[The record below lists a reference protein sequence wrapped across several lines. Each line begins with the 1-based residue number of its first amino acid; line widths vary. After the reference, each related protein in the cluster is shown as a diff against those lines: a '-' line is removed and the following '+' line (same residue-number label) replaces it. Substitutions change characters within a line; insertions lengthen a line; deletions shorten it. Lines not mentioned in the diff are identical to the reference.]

1 MALEDKDIFRAV
13 CEKFADQPME
23 FIMAQYAKAKHM
35 NMEIER
41 LTHWDGPD
49 MEDLE
54 EAEVVTEA
62 EAEEIE
68 VQPKKKLT
76 RRRFTMEPEASI
88 TDDAI
93 YCCICGAKF
102 QSLTK
107 KHLAKH
113 GTTPEEYKRVCGFDS
128 KTPLMSAKHF
138 AQSQKNVSRA
148 QQARM
153 KNRAEAHA
161 E

>member
-1 MALEDKDIFRAV
+1 MALEDKEIFWAV

-23 FIMAQYAKAKHM
+23 FIMAQYAKAKRM

-41 LTHWDGPD
+41 LTHWDITEP
-49 MEDLE
+49 EEPEEEEIVTESEVEQVE
-54 EAEVVTEA
+54 EA
-62 EAEEIE
+62 
-68 VQPKKKLT
+68 PKKKLT
-76 RRRFTMEPEASI
+76 KRRFIIDPAVSI

-93 YCCICGAKF
+93 TCCICGAQF

-113 GTTPEEYKRVCGFDS
+113 DTTPEEYKRVCGFPPS
-128 KTPLMSAKHF
+128 TPLMSKKHF
-138 AQSQKNVSRA
+138 EKSQQIITRA
-148 QQARM
+148 QQARLN
-153 KNRAEAHA
+153 KHSQEAQ